1 MSSPPSADETMS
13 RANKRGAADATPTNS
28 SSSDECSQTKTKA
41 KPGRKQLQRSDGENK
56 RSIQMREAQR
66 AHRERK
72 KNYISELEA
81 KVKLL
86 GERKVDTPLHPDTA
100 VLKQWIV
107 SLQAENTALRE
118 AALAKNSV
126 LETQVNHLMIQCN
139 ALKSVVAAFT
149 GNGLMPMAFTPGI
162 PVTNVN
168 LGAFQQPAFTFDNLA
183 SNTSISPS
191 ESSLLDSWL
200 HGYAAPDEPTL
211 DCLLGVDSSSV
222 SVSASSP
229 GDSLF
234 SFSHDP
240 AKSDSSTLFEGVEGH
255 VATNLSVSITDI
267 FGPWDVD
274 FARAALR
281 NIPSLLHFKKSDR
294 ILDLYMEQ
302 ADCFDQDSMRQLMA
316 ETRELESEMTN
327 ACTTADKQKVLDLLD
342 EFKNRNKN
350 HLSHLSPTSTEDTL
364 TDSFFTS
371 PKKEEDWVV
380 DRVRWPKTTT
390 INPTLQ
396 PVRDAIVSIPSLSG
410 SDSLVDELCL
420 QFSKRCTTRDRSSVK
435 FHKHL
440 ELQNKLQS
448 LCVSEE
454 DRAKFR
460 RSLDIARVFN
470 KTLLDEWLAESRG
483 MTSGNDAISNERADL
498 DTHPLDAD
506 CNKRRKP
513 GRKPINHPEGESR
526 RQTQMREAQRIHR
539 ERRKNYITEL
549 ERQVADLSAKRTA
562 SDIAPRSDEFN
573 ALQRLVDDLRAKNAV
588 SEARNRL
595 LEEKVGQLS
604 NQCSNLRLLVATFT
618 GNGII
623 STEASP
629 VPPLSDLIPESSVFS
644 LDPILFPQL
653 NSWASEASPELSSPN
668 LDSNVF
674 ITHLFRSSSSLQNS
688 ENSSLS
694 EMLSK
699 SLENAANFQSLF
711 GPWEVDEYKQ
721 ALAEIPVLQ
730 SIDQPQRL
738 LDVLMARSTA
748 IDPSIIRRLGL
759 YSIALK
765 NELLD
770 KCTSIVDKQKVIDIL
785 ETFKEKNAK
794 RMAHLAGLDSY
805 LPTGQ
810 QHSPSQVAVLP
821 QLKPVRDA
829 IMSIPSLTGADE
841 WVDELCGQFASKCS
855 VPATPSH
862 DDIYFKYYY
871 SLLILRKMCASKED
885 KTKLMVNA
893 EIVREFNKTAIDE
906 WLRNAMYTFGE

>member
-1 MSSPPSADETMS
+1 MSSPPSADEAMS
-13 RANKRGAADATPTNS
+13 RANKRGPAEATPTS
-28 SSSDECSQTKTKA
+28 SSSDECSQAKTKA

-86 GERKVDTPLHPDTA
+86 GESKVDAPLHPDTA

-162 PVTNVN
+162 PATNVN
-168 LGAFQQPAFTFDNLA
+168 FGAFQQPAFTFDNMP

-200 HGYAAPDEPTL
+200 HGYAPSDEPTL
-211 DCLLGVDSSSV
+211 ESLLGVHSSPV
-222 SVSASSP
+222 SATASSP

-255 VATNLSVSITDI
+255 VSTNLGVSITDI

-281 NIPSLLHFKKSDR
+281 NIPSLLHFKKSDQ

-302 ADCFDQDSMRQLMA
+302 ADCFDQETMRQLMA
-316 ETRELESEMTN
+316 QTRELESEMTN
-327 ACTTADKQKVLDLLD
+327 ACTTADKQRVLDVLD
-342 EFKNRNKN
+342 EFKSRNKN
-350 HLSHLSPTSTEDTL
+350 HFSHLSPTLTDDTL
-364 TDSFFTS
+364 TDSSFTL
-371 PKKEEDWVV
+371 PKKEDDWVV

-396 PVRDAIVSIPSLSG
+396 PVRDAIVSIPSLCG
-410 SDSLVDELCL
+410 SDNLVDELCL

-454 DRAKFR
+454 ERAKFR

-470 KTLLDEWLAESRG
+470 KMLLDEWLAESRG
-483 MTSGNDAISNERADL
+483 MSSGNDAVSDRPADL
-498 DTHPLDAD
+498 DAHSPDAD

-539 ERRKNYITEL
+539 ERRKNYISE
-549 ERQVADLSAKRTA
+549 VADLSAKITA
-562 SDIAPRSDEFN
+562 PDIAPRSNEVD
-573 ALQRLVDDLRAKNAV
+573 ALQHLVEDLRAKNAV

-623 STEASP
+623 STETSP
-629 VPPLSDLIPESSVFS
+629 VPPLSDFIPDPSAFS
-644 LDPILFPQL
+644 LDPILFPQI
-653 NSWASEASPELSSPN
+653 NSWASETSPELSPPS
-668 LDSNVF
+668 LDNSVF
-674 ITHLFRSSSSLQNS
+674 IPHLFRSSSSLQDS
-688 ENSSLS
+688 KNSSLS
-694 EMLSK
+694 EILSK
-699 SLENAANFQSLF
+699 SLENEANFTSLF
-711 GPWEVDEYKQ
+711 GPWEVNEYKE
-721 ALAEIPVLQ
+721 ALAAIPALQ

-738 LDVLMARSTA
+738 LDILMARSIA
-748 IDPSIIRRLGL
+748 IDPVIIRKLGL
-759 YSIALK
+759 YSFIMK
-765 NELLD
+765 NELID
-770 KCTSIVDKQKVIDIL
+770 TCTSIVDKQKVIDIM
-785 ETFKEKNAK
+785 ETFKEKNAN
-794 RMAHLAGLDSY
+794 RMAHLAGLDTY
-805 LPTGQ
+805 LTIRELPSPT
-810 QHSPSQVAVLP
+810 PVTVLP

-841 WVDELCGQFASKCS
+841 WVDELCGQFSTQCS
-855 VPATPSH
+855 VPATPS
-862 DDIYFKYYY
+862 DDMFFKYYY
-871 SLLILRKMCASKED
+871 SLLFLRKMCSSKED

-906 WLRNAMYTFGE
+906 WLKNAINKFE